1 MMVVDGY
8 SPLKINLKSSPGII
22 NGHFNMAFIKNH
34 AQATA
39 SCSNAPQYMMLFPNT
54 VGPRLSEPLII

>member
-8 SPLKINLKSSPGII
+8 SPLKINLKSSGII
-22 NGHFNMAFIKNH
+22 NGHFNMAFIKDR

-39 SCSNAPQYMMLFPNT
+39 SRSNAPQYMKLFPNT
-54 VGPRLSEPLII
+54 VGPRLSEP